1 MPKLNDK
8 MQIGV
13 NISPRQFGG
22 DRWLAMIRQC
32 IDQEGLKPSQL
43 CVEIT
48 EGALIRDMEQAVV
61 QLSELRKLGIR
72 VAIDDFGTGYSSL
85 SYLKRLPI
93 DFLKIDQTFV
103 ADIET
108 DQDDQAI
115 ICAIINMAQSLGI
128 GLIAEGVETQEQLD
142 FLKSQGC
149 DIAQGYFFARPM
161 PVDQIKC

>member
-1 MPKLNDK
+1 M
-8 MQIGV
+8 
-13 NISPRQFGG
+13 
-22 DRWLAMIRQC
+22 
-32 IDQEGLKPSQL
+32 

-93 DFLKIDQTFV
+93 DFLKIDRTFV

-128 GLIAEGVETQEQLD
+128 GLIAEGVETQEQLK

-149 DIAQGYFFARPM
+149 DIAQGYFS
-161 PVDQIKC
+161 PVLCR